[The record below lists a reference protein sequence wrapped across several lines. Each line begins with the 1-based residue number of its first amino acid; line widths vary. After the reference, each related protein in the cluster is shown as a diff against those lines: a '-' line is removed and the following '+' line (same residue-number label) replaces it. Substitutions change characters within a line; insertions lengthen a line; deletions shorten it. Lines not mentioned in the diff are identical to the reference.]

1 MIKLYKTRSKLVR
14 YIMDIYQN
22 FVIIIDEAD
31 FYQMIIVAPDVMTVY
46 LQDRRAR
53 SSSKS
58 TNMVPAKN
66 SPMPKLCC
74 YFWVERWSWG

>member
-1 MIKLYKTRSKLVR
+1 MR

-46 LQDRRAR
+46 L
-53 SSSKS
+53 
-58 TNMVPAKN
+58 
-66 SPMPKLCC
+66 
-74 YFWVERWSWG
+74 